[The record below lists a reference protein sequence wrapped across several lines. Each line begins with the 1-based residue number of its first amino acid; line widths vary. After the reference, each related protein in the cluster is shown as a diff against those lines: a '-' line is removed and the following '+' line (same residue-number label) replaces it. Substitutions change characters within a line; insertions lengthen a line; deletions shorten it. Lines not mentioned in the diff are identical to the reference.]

1 MKFALDNYAAEPLG
15 QGIAN
20 AIKTAAMAPM
30 MHDQAQQLAGLRAAQ
45 MYSANMTGNK
55 AGAEAE
61 NTRYTLGQRQGV
73 EDLIAKH
80 PQFAGYLQNAM
91 RLFGMTGDTN
101 IERVAK
107 AGSEMQTQG
116 IRDQAVGAVDNLD
129 RMNRLNTLAKP
140 GDTYMPYDNVGNT
153 GYSLNKATGG
163 QAEANP
169 VLAKLFGGVQGSI
182 MNENNAQAGAAGA
195 SAGLANERRKAIQIG
210 DVQAGNDADGN
221 PIAYRIGTAG
231 KIDVLDGVTP
241 RAKSSGADAATAKA
255 RARIA
260 EQVAK
265 DPMIDT
271 ADQEAE
277 VDRRMRLATG
287 PSLRDYTSAAK
298 YGAAGSPGMLEQG
311 NIDLT
316 KRPTVKNKDGSI
328 STVRS
333 MGVNIDGKEVL
344 IPTVSDDGRIMGDR
358 EAIDMYRKTGKHL
371 GKFST
376 PEQATTYAESLH
388 NDQARMYVKNPGGGQ
403 GAANM
408 GSDMPSG
415 IPTGSKQVGTAKGKP
430 VWQAPNGKRYIAE

>member
-20 AIKTAAMAPM
+20 AIKAAAMAPM
-30 MHDQAQQLAGLRAAQ
+30 ARDQAEQKAGLQAAQ
-45 MYSANMTGNK
+45 IYHANMAGNK

-61 NTRYTLGQRQGV
+61 NSRYTLGQRQGV
-73 EDLIAKH
+73 EDLIAKN

-169 VLAKLFGGVQGSI
+169 VLAKLFGGVQNSI
-182 MNENNAQAGAAGA
+182 IGENNAQAGAAGA
-195 SAGLANERRKAIQIG
+195 SAGLSNERRLALKQG
-210 DVQAGNDADGN
+210 DVREGTDPDGT
-221 PIAYRIGTAG
+221 PIAYRVGTAG
-231 KIDVLDGVTP
+231 KVEVIPGVSP
-241 RAKSSGADAATAKA
+241 RARSSGADAASTKA

-265 DPMIDT
+265 DPMISPE
-271 ADQEAE
+271 DQEAE
-277 VDRRMRLATG
+277 VERRMRLATG
-287 PSLRDYTSAAK
+287 PSMRDYTNAAK
-298 YGAAGSPGMLEQG
+298 NSGGSKGA
-311 NIDLT
+311 
-316 KRPTVKNKDGSI
+316 
-328 STVRS
+328 STMES
-333 MGVNIDGKEVL
+333 D
-344 IPTVSDDGRIMGDR
+344 IP
-358 EAIDMYRKTGKHL
+358 A
-371 GKFST
+371 
-376 PEQATTYAESLH
+376 
-388 NDQARMYVKNPGGGQ
+388 
-403 GAANM
+403 
-408 GSDMPSG
+408 G
-415 IPTGSKQVGTAKGKP
+415 IPAGSKQIGTAKGKP